1 MTDPLRV
8 KLNLILTALVA
19 FGVGLGLAAR
29 FDLTPHSVASV
40 ANPPLRLEPASP
52 TTTPPQ
58 GAPVTG
64 FADIADRITPA
75 VVTIFVER
83 DVPQHGRQQL
93 PPQFERFMPQPPSV
107 VRGSGSGFVIS
118 EDGYI
123 ITNNH
128 VVEDANS
135 IEIELAD
142 RRRFRDVKLVGRDL
156 TTDVALLKVEGEKL
170 PAAPLGNSASARVG
184 DWVLAVGSPGFSTTA
199 SPGPLTTT
207 VTAGIISAKGRNIG
221 IIGQDVLQRLG
232 QNLAIEDFIQT
243 DAAINPGNSGGP
255 LVNVNGEVIGVN
267 AAIASRTG
275 TNEGYGFAVPIDLV
289 REVVDDLVE
298 FGTVRRAILGVRI
311 QGVDDAIARDYG
323 LSKVY
328 GAQVMGVETGSA
340 AEKAGITV
348 GDVITAVEGDE
359 VESVSEL
366 QRKIRTFDPGQTVSV
381 RLVRYDGDGETVR
394 VTLDEAA
401 PAEQMAQAEAEAHET
416 LDPIGVRVEDLDA
429 QARRALD
436 LPDDISGVVVVEID
450 GAGPF
455 AGRYIGRSDNPVI
468 LSVNRKPVE
477 DVKAYRKALEGTK
490 PGDVVSLMLWDPG
503 AEETDARIPI
513 SVPLPANR
521 R

>member
-1 MTDPLRV
+1 MTDPLRA

-40 ANPPLRLEPASP
+40 ANPPLQLEAAAPVAAPPQAAPAS
-52 TTTPPQ
+52 
-58 GAPVTG
+58 G

-75 VVTIFVER
+75 VVTIYVEK

-93 PPQFERFMPQPPSV
+93 PPQFERFMPQPPPV

-128 VVEDANS
+128 VVEDASS

-142 RRRFRDVKLVGRDL
+142 RRRFRDVRLVGRDP

-170 PAAPLGNSASARVG
+170 PAAPLGRSASARVG
-184 DWVLAVGSPGFSTTA
+184 DWVLAVGSPGFSTAA

-207 VTAGIISAKGRNIG
+207 VTAGIISAKGRSIG
-221 IIGQDVLQRLG
+221 IIGQELLQRVG
-232 QNLAIEDFIQT
+232 QNLSIEDFIQT

-298 FGTVRRAILGVRI
+298 YGTVRRAILGVQI
-311 QGVDDAIARDYG
+311 QAVDDAIARDYG

-340 AEKAGITV
+340 AEKAGIEV
-348 GDVITAVEGDE
+348 GDVITAVEGQE
-359 VESVSEL
+359 VESVNDL
-366 QRKIRTFDPGQTVSV
+366 QRKIRTFDPGQTVAV
-381 RLVRYDGDGETVR
+381 RVVRYDGDRATVR

-401 PAEQMAQAEAEAHET
+401 PADQLAEAEAEAPET
-416 LDPIGVRVEDLDA
+416 LDPLGIHVEDLDA

-450 GAGPF
+450 ATGPF

-468 LSVNRKPVE
+468 LSVNRKPVG
-477 DVKAYRKALEGTK
+477 DVKAYRKALEGAE
-490 PGDVVSLMLWDPG
+490 PGDIVSLMVWDPG
-503 AEETDARIPI
+503 AGESGARIPI